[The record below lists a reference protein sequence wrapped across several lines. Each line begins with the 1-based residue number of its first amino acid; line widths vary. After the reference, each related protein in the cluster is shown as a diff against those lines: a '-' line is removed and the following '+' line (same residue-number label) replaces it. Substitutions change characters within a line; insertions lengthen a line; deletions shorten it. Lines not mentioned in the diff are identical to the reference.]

1 MDRSCSRSTD
11 DRPLLVVSLT
21 FFLPLALLRLLL
33 SLLLW
38 LLGSRLTLRP
48 LDLRLRRQL
57 LTLGRPL
64 RWLPLLT
71 LDLRGTTLSL
81 ASPTHGRR

>member
-48 LDLRLRRQL
+48 LFLDLRLRRQL

-71 LDLRGTTLSL
+71 LDLRASL
-81 ASPTHGRR
+81 LRRRRDWR

>member
-48 LDLRLRRQL
+48 LFLDLRLRR
-57 LTLGRPL
+57 
-64 RWLPLLT
+64 
-71 LDLRGTTLSL
+71 
-81 ASPTHGRR
+81 